1 VLKRGISIFI
11 FPEGT
16 LNETGK
22 PLKDLYDGAF
32 RIAIETQTPIKP
44 ILFLDS
50 YDRLSY
56 KSFLSLTPGRSRSI
70 FLEEIPVDGYTMKQI
85 GELKA
90 RVYEILE
97 KKLIE
102 YNASWI
108 ETSINQERSANTLIP
123 TGFNNQS

>member
-1 VLKRGISIFI
+1 LKRGISIFI

-22 PLKDLYDGAF
+22 PLKDFFDGAF

-50 YDRLSY
+50 FDRLHYS
-56 KSFLSLTPGRSRSI
+56 SVFSLTPGISRSI
-70 FLEEIPVDGYTMKQI
+70 FLEEIPVDGYT
-85 GELKA
+85 LKDLA
-90 RVYEILE
+90 DLKNKVYTMIEQ
-97 KKLIE
+97 KLLD

-108 ETSINQERSANTLIP
+108 EIATPDLSGTNTVISS
-123 TGFNNQS
+123 GFNN